1 MALRVLAHFERSPPF
16 GDILVQKL
24 KIRARSAARD
34 REPRA
39 ESLATLEVFQRDTL
53 LEAIARSAEEL
64 LLTSDMTR
72 SIPKML
78 EDIGHAANLDRV
90 HLLSIDPAGAIDV
103 GRIIGHNWWGAAGIS
118 MPAIFHDARDRT
130 MVEIGLVSWLPR
142 LMAGEIIT
150 GHARNFEEPVR
161 NFFESGG
168 IKSTVAVPVFVEG
181 RWWGFIGFHA
191 CRSEREWSPGEIDTL
206 KTC

>member
-1 MALRVLAHFERSPPF
+1 MALRVLGHFERSPPF

-24 KIRARSAARD
+24 KIRVGSAARD

-39 ESLATLEVFQRDTL
+39 ESLAMLDAHQRDIL
-53 LEAIARSAEEL
+53 LEAIARSAQEL
-64 LLTSDMTR
+64 LRTSDMTR

-78 EDIGHAANLDRV
+78 EDIGHAADLDRV

-130 MVEIGLVSWLPR
+130 MVEVVLVSWLPP
-142 LMAGEIIT
+142 LMAAVIIT
-150 GHARNFEEPVR
+150 VPVR
-161 NFFESGG
+161 
-168 IKSTVAVPVFVEG
+168 T
-181 RWWGFIGFHA
+181 
-191 CRSEREWSPGEIDTL
+191 
-206 KTC
+206 

>member
-1 MALRVLAHFERSPPF
+1 
-16 GDILVQKL
+16 LVQKL
-24 KIRARSAARD
+24 KIPARSSAPD
-34 REPRA
+34 RERLA
-39 ESLATLEVFQRDTL
+39 GSLAILEDHRRDIL

-64 LLTSDMTR
+64 LRTSDMTR

-90 HLLSIDPAGAIDV
+90 HLLSIDPAGALDV
-103 GRIIGHNWWGAAGIS
+103 GRITGHHWWSAAGIS
-118 MPAIFHDARDRT
+118 TPAIFNDARERT
-130 MVEIGLVSWLPR
+130 MVGAGLGSWLPR

-161 NFFESGG
+161 KFFQFGG

-181 RWWGFIGFHA
+181 RWWGFIGFDA
-191 CRSEREWSPGEIDTL
+191 CRSEREWSPGDIDTL
-206 KTC
+206 